1 MNAKIARY
9 IGFFIAAMMF
19 SLAANAE
26 NRASADEAVA
36 FVKKAVAHLKKHGKQ
51 KAYADFADP
60 QNKQFHDR
68 DLYIFVYDLK
78 GICVAHGNNPKMV
91 GKDLSQMKD
100 ANGKT
105 IIQDFIELVNTKG
118 SGWVEYSWPNPIT
131 KNVEMKS
138 SYIVKV
144 DDILLG
150 AGIYKTASK

>member
-1 MNAKIARY
+1 MKTKIARY
-9 IGFFIAAMMF
+9 LAIFITTMMV
-19 SLAANAE
+19 SAIAHAQE
-26 NRASADEAVA
+26 RASADEAVT
-36 FVKKAVAHLKKHGKQ
+36 FVKKAVAHLKKQGKE
-51 KAYADFADP
+51 KAFADFADT

-78 GICVAHGNNPKMV
+78 GVCVAHGNNPKMV

-105 IIQDFIELVNTKG
+105 IIKDFIDLVNNKG

-131 KNVEMKS
+131 KNVELKS

-144 DDILLG
+144 GDILLG

>member
-1 MNAKIARY
+1 MKAKIVSY
-9 IGFFIAAMMF
+9 LGMMVAAMMF
-19 SLAANAE
+19 SVIANAQE
-26 NRASADEAVA
+26 RASADEAVA
-36 FVKKAVAHLKKHGKQ
+36 FVKKAVAHLKKHGKE
-51 KAYADFADP
+51 KAFADFADT

-78 GICVAHGNNPKMV
+78 GVCVAHGNNPKMV

-105 IIQDFIELVNTKG
+105 IIKDFIDLVNNKG
-118 SGWVEYSWPNPIT
+118 AGWVEYSWPNPIT
-131 KNVEMKS
+131 KNVELKS